1 MNAYATSPDLDED
14 AAALIPPL
22 PRVSIQAFCETP
34 DVASSLETASVDRRM
49 NKTHFQSH
57 MGGIKAAIEFYDG
70 APTPNVIII
79 ETQAPAHALLE
90 DLESLAECCDAGTQV
105 VVIGHA
111 NDIPLY
117 RELTRRGVSEY
128 LVAPINTIETLSAL
142 SGLFHKENAAPLGRV
157 IAFVGAKGG
166 VGASTIAHNCAW
178 TISNELEL
186 DTIIV
191 DLDLPFGTAGLD
203 FNQDPPQG
211 VAEAVFSPDRL
222 DDVLLDRLLSKCS
235 ERLSLLAS
243 PATLDRPYDIDESGF
258 EGLFDLLRAT
268 VPCIVLDVPHVWNA
282 WTQAVLAAADEVV
295 VVAAPDLANLRN
307 AKNLVDV
314 LTAGRPNDAPAR
326 LLLNGVGL
334 AKRPEIKAADFKT
347 AVGLEPFAVL
357 PHDAALFGTAANNGQ
372 MIAEVQ
378 AAAPHA
384 ETFAELSRTLLGK
397 SEAKKSRKSK
407 SSLAPILS
415 RLTLRKS

>member
-1 MNAYATSPDLDED
+1 MNAHALAPDLAED
-14 AAALIPPL
+14 AAALIAPL
-22 PRVSIQAFCETP
+22 PRVSIQAFCETAE
-34 DVASSLETASVDRRM
+34 VSAGLEEVSRDRRM

-57 MGGIKAAIEFYDG
+57 MGGIKAAIEFYES

-79 ETQAPAHALLE
+79 ESQANAGALLG
-90 DLESLAECCDAGTQV
+90 DLETLAECCDAGTQV
-105 VVIGHA
+105 VVIGHT

-128 LVAPINTIETLSAL
+128 LVAPIDTIPMLGAL
-142 SGLFHKENAAPLGRV
+142 SGLFNKENAAPLGRV

-178 TISNELEL
+178 TISNDLEL

-282 WTQAVLAAADEVV
+282 WTQSVLAAADEVV

-326 LLLNGVGL
+326 LLLNGFGL
-334 AKRPEIKAADFKT
+334 AKRPEIKPSDFKA

-357 PHDAALFGTAANNGQ
+357 PFDAALFGTAANNGQ

-378 AAAPHA
+378 ANAPHA
-384 ETFAELSRTLLGK
+384 ETFADLSRTLLGK
-397 SEAKKSRKSK
+397 AEVKKSRKS
-407 SSLAPILS
+407 SLSPILS
-415 RLTLRKS
+415 RFTLRKS

>member
-1 MNAYATSPDLDED
+1 MNAYAHAPDMAED
-14 AAALIPPL
+14 AAALVAPL
-22 PRVSIQAFCETP
+22 PRVSIQAFCETSN
-34 DVASSLETASVDRRM
+34 VSEGLEEVCRDRRM

-57 MGGIKAAIEFYDG
+57 MGGIKAAIEFYDS

-79 ETQAPAHALLE
+79 ESQATAGALLA
-90 DLESLAECCDAGTQV
+90 DLETLAECCDAGTQV
-105 VVIGHA
+105 VVIGHT

-128 LVAPINTIETLSAL
+128 IVAPIDTLPMLGAL
-142 SGLFHKENAAPLGRV
+142 SSLFNKENAAPLGRV

-178 TISNELEL
+178 TISNDLQL

-282 WTQAVLAAADEVV
+282 WTQSVLAAADEVV

-326 LLLNGVGL
+326 LLLNGFGL
-334 AKRPEIKAADFKT
+334 AKRPEIKPADFRA

-357 PHDAALFGTAANNGQ
+357 PFDAALFGTAANNGQ

-378 AAAPHA
+378 ANAPHA
-384 ETFAELSRTLLGK
+384 ETFADLSRTLLGK
-397 SEAKKSRKSK
+397 AEVKKSRKGG
-407 SSLAPILS
+407 LAPILS